1 MTPRNKK
8 SFSLIEIIFT
18 IAIISIILVVAIPK
32 LNNSLQSANIT
43 KIKSDILLI
52 REAINNYK
60 NKMILQG
67 QTNCLVTL
75 DDNDEYL
82 FCTILQNPIKA
93 SSEPK
98 IGAWSKVSFDTY
110 KVYLDNQ
117 NSVEFI
123 YDNDDYSFECDSDN
137 LLCQELTQ

>member
-1 MTPRNKK
+1 MTPKNKK
-8 SFSLIEIIFT
+8 AFSLIEIVFT
-18 IAIISIILVVAIPK
+18 IAIISIILVIAVPK
-32 LNNSLQSANIT
+32 MNDTLQSANIT
-43 KIKSDILLI
+43 KIKSDVLLI

-67 QTNCLVTL
+67 QTHCLPTL
-75 DDNDEYL
+75 DDNNEYL
-82 FCTILQNPIKA
+82 FCTILENPIKA
-93 SSEPK
+93 SNEQK
-98 IGAWSKVSFDTY
+98 IGAWSKLSFDTY

-117 NSVEFI
+117 NSVEFV